1 MIVYTHGSCLL
12 GNSYQNID
20 TNPNILSAIFERFK
34 SLLQNSDWKSK
45 QEKEYLIFFYME
57 VFVIGILILLNGFF
71 ALSEIA
77 LVSSKPSR
85 LEQMKIEGKKGAK
98 TALRLL
104 KNSENFLSA
113 VQVGITLIGIVT
125 GVYGGLNIAEDIAP
139 LLQKIDFLK
148 DSANEIA
155 LAVTIITIT
164 YFSIVIGELVPK
176 TIALSKP
183 EKIAV
188 KIAPVIFYFSKLF
201 YPFVKLLSVSTNL
214 FNKLIGIEKKPEHIT
229 EAELRH
235 MIKIASFDGVIE
247 KEQNLIH
254 EKVFYFADKRAKHI
268 MTHRTEIEWI
278 DLKQPEEGIKADI
291 LKAHHSRLVCCFETL
306 DNFAGLLYVK
316 DYLTGLNSDLETKAA
331 DLLIQPL
338 FIPENSDAPKV
349 LNLFKKEQVHFG
361 IVVNEYGG
369 IEGIISLY
377 DILENI
383 IGEIPEEGESEE
395 PDVYVRDDKSVLISG
410 DAPIEILDGII
421 DGFVVDFEEIDYSTV
436 AGFVFDRIKKIP
448 QIGDKF
454 EFAGYTIEIIDV
466 DGNKIDKIL
475 ISKK

>member
-1 MIVYTHGSCLL
+1 M
-12 GNSYQNID
+12 
-20 TNPNILSAIFERFK
+20 E
-34 SLLQNSDWKSK
+34 
-45 QEKEYLIFFYME
+45 LI
-57 VFVIGILILLNGFF
+57 VIGVLILMNGFF

-77 LVSSKPSR
+77 LVSSKQSR
-85 LEQMKIEGKKGAK
+85 LVQMKTEGKKGAK

-104 KNSENFLSA
+104 ENSENFLSA

-139 LLQKIDFLK
+139 LFQKIDFLK
-148 DSANEIA
+148 TSADEIA

-164 YFSIVIGELVPK
+164 YFSIVLGELVPK
-176 TIALSKP
+176 TIALSNP

-214 FNKLIGIEKKPEHIT
+214 FNKLIGIEKKSENLT

-235 MIKIASFDGVIE
+235 MLKIASHEGVIE

-268 MTHRTEIEWI
+268 MTHRTEVEWI
-278 DLKQPEEGIKADI
+278 NLEQPEDGIKEDI
-291 LKAHHSRLVCCFETL
+291 LKARHSKLVCCSGTL
-306 DNFAGLLYVK
+306 DNFVGIIYLK
-316 DYLTGLNSDLETKAA
+316 DYLTGINSDQGIKAA

-361 IVVNEYGG
+361 IVVNEYGS

-377 DILENI
+377 DIMENI

-395 PDVYVRDDKSVLISG
+395 PSIYIRDDKSVLVSG

-421 DGFVVDFEEIDYSTV
+421 EGFVVDFEEIEYSTV
-436 AGFVFDRIKKIP
+436 AGFVFDSIKKIP

-454 EFAGYTIEIIDV
+454 EFKGYTIEIVDI

>member
-1 MIVYTHGSCLL
+1 MELIVVGVL
-12 GNSYQNID
+12 
-20 TNPNILSAIFERFK
+20 
-34 SLLQNSDWKSK
+34 
-45 QEKEYLIFFYME
+45 
-57 VFVIGILILLNGFF
+57 ILINGFF

-77 LVSSKPSR
+77 LVSSKQSR
-85 LEQMKIEGKKGAK
+85 LAQMKTEGKKGAK

-104 KNSENFLSA
+104 ENSENFLSA

-139 LLQKIDFLK
+139 IFQKIDFLK
-148 DSANEIA
+148 TSADEIA
-155 LAVTIITIT
+155 LALTIITIT
-164 YFSIVIGELVPK
+164 YFSIVLGELVPK
-176 TIALSKP
+176 TIALSNP

-188 KIAPVIFYFSKLF
+188 KIAPIIFYFSKLF

-214 FNKLIGIEKKPEHIT
+214 FNKLIGIEKKSEQLT

-235 MIKIASFDGVIE
+235 ILKIASHEGVIE

-254 EKVFYFADKRAKHI
+254 EKVFYFSDKRAKHI
-268 MTHRTEIEWI
+268 MTHRTEVEWI
-278 DLKQPEEGIKADI
+278 DLEQPEEGIKADI
-291 LKAHHSRLVCCFETL
+291 LKARHSKLVCCSGTL
-306 DNFAGLLYVK
+306 DNLAGILYLK
-316 DYLTGLNSDLETKAA
+316 DYLTGINSDPGIKAE

-361 IVVNEYGG
+361 IVVNEYGS

-377 DILENI
+377 DIMENI

-395 PDVYVRDDKSVLISG
+395 PDIYIRDDKSVLVSG

-421 DGFVVDFEEIDYSTV
+421 EGFVVDFEEIDYSTV
-436 AGFVFDRIKKIP
+436 AGFVFDSIKKIP
-448 QIGDKF
+448 MIGDKF
-454 EFAGYTIEIIDV
+454 EFNGYTIEIVDI